1 MYRKGGDEPN
11 VTVRLIGTTII
22 VILGL
27 VMSQGMAE
35 GAFSTLSKTTTDD
48 FVKNQIKGNIKQAC
62 KQSGKQNF
70 PADDNVTYTFN
81 GVKEVRMAY
90 HDEIGS
96 DWYTFQI
103 KYQGGSQKKYRL
115 DSTGSLASWNC
126 NSGGN
131 TEKYRMNG
139 SIQSSGWSESSGQYY
154 QAEGGNNH
162 LNCGGPCWVQIDK
175 GQPLHVRVLEKTAG
189 EVVNVQVMQ

>member
-70 PADDNVTYTFN
+70 PADDNVTYTLD
-81 GVKEVRMAY
+81 GVKQIGIFY

-96 DWYTFQI
+96 DWYTFEI
-103 KYQGGSQKKYRL
+103 KYEGGSKKKFRL
-115 DSTGSLASWNC
+115 DSVGALASWKCSNH
-126 NSGGN
+126 GN
-131 TEKYRMNG
+131 NKGRYRVNG
-139 SIQSSGWSESSGQYY
+139 SIPSLAFTENDGRH
-154 QAEGGNNH
+154 GGDSTK
-162 LNCGGPCWVQIDK
+162 NCGGSTPCWVDIEK
-175 GQPLHVRVLEKTAG
+175 GQPVKFRVMEKKENG
-189 EVVNVQVMQ
+189 IVNVQVMQ